1 MPLTIFLCIAVVA
14 LVAVILF
21 RNLQLQKRRQQ
32 REAAWFA
39 ATLKDRPV
47 ATLSPGENRG
57 PVRARPVLLDAAE
70 ARLLSAL
77 AEAFPKMA
85 VFCHVGFARILALPP
100 EARDLAAF
108 SADFLVCKKGDAG
121 IAPTAAIELDNPSAR
136 PDENRQNIFA
146 QKQRALAEAGIPLL
160 HYAAN
165 ALPDVEALRRDVA
178 NAIVAQT
185 RAAKTAAKRT

>member
-1 MPLTIFLCIAVVA
+1 MSLTIFLCIVVAA

-32 REAAWFA
+32 QEAAWFA

-47 ATLSPGENRG
+47 ATLSPDENRG
-57 PVRARPVLLDAAE
+57 SARARPVLLDATE
-70 ARLLSAL
+70 VRLLSVL

-85 VFCHVGFARILALPP
+85 MFCHVSFARILALPP
-100 EARDLAAF
+100 GARDLAAL
-108 SADFLVCKKGDAG
+108 SADFLICKKGDAG
-121 IAPTAAIELDNPSAR
+121 IIPTAALELDNSSAR
-136 PDENRQNIFA
+136 ADENRQNTFA

-160 HYAAN
+160 RYAAN

-185 RAAKTAAKRT
+185 RGAKRRA